1 MRVLVAVCVACLG
14 FNAGAQQPQTFTT
27 TTEVRVVNVEVVVT
41 DAEGLP
47 VTDLGPQDFLL
58 FEDGQPVEV
67 SNFFKV
73 VQAQPQLA
81 TEDTSRGIGPQ
92 DERFRR
98 RLVLVVDNNFLDPV
112 TRARALEKAKEFLTH
127 SVAGESEW
135 AVAAIGQ
142 DLQYL
147 LPFTSDAFQVAA
159 ALDEVGKLPSFASRH
174 RLDFRLE
181 NDPVRSQYLQT
192 EEPSRGTRYDIGQTQ
207 RFASQER
214 ARRNLQSFAV
224 TARVLGGLMRS
235 YATFGGR
242 KAVVLLTGTM
252 EFHPEAQ
259 YLVSNDPK
267 TWADTGLTDR
277 AQSDP
282 ALESLKRDTEEVLQA
297 LVRAA
302 NSTGFQLYVIN
313 TRGLESP
320 LRLHDVE
327 NRQLGMVKNV
337 GSFTAPPET
346 SDPETAPLTLVQG
359 TGGLYLRS
367 NQIEKPLTK
376 VLEDTATYYS
386 LGYAP
391 KHPPDR
397 QFHSIAVKVQRA
409 GVKVRHRLG
418 YLDLPEEEK
427 LAQELATPLTFPK
440 PKGALPVTLSLEERG
455 PEGKEYRMAAQVTV
469 PLSAL
474 VFLPQPSGG
483 VAASC
488 TVYLAVYN
496 EKGENLTVVPKSFP
510 LSVPAGQEAAA
521 KEGVF
526 RPTLLF
532 TIPPGA
538 YTVAATVLDGVA
550 KEHGTAWQQVLVGRA
565 P

>member
-1 MRVLVAVCVACLG
+1 MRTLLSAVVLSWAV
-14 FNAGAQQPQTFTT
+14 GAVSQNPQPFVTG
-27 TTEVRVVNVEVVVT
+27 TEVRVVNVEVVVT
-41 DAEGLP
+41 EASGNP
-47 VTDLGPQDFLL
+47 VTDLTPKDFVVL
-58 FEDGQPVEV
+58 EDGQPVEV
-67 SNFFKV
+67 TNFFKV

-81 TEDTSRGIGPQ
+81 VNEGGSTLDRS

-98 RLVLVVDNNFLDPV
+98 RLVLVVDNNFLDPA
-112 TRARALEKAKEFLTH
+112 TRSRALEKAKEFLTQT
-127 SVAGESEW
+127 VVGEGEW
-135 AVAAIGQ
+135 AVAAIGE

-147 LPFTSDAFQVAA
+147 LPFTTDTFRVAA
-159 ALDEVGKLPSFASRH
+159 ALDEVSRLPSFATRH

-181 NDPVRSQYLQT
+181 NDPIRSQYLQT
-192 EEPSRGTRYDIGQTQ
+192 EEPTRATRYDIGQTQ

-235 YATFGGR
+235 YSSFGGR
-242 KAVVLLTGTM
+242 KAVVLLTGSM

-267 TWADTGLTDR
+267 TWSDTGLTDR

-302 NSTGFQLYVIN
+302 NASGFQLYVIN
-313 TRGLESP
+313 ARGLESP

-327 NRQLGMVKNV
+327 NRQLGMVKNL
-337 GSFTAPPET
+337 GTFTAPPET

-367 NQIEKPLTK
+367 NQLEKPLAR
-376 VLEDTATYYS
+376 VLEDTSTYYS
-386 LGYAP
+386 LGYTP
-391 KHPPDR
+391 NRRPDR
-397 QFHSIAVKVQRA
+397 QFHSITVKVQRP

-418 YLDLPEEEK
+418 YLDLPEDEK

-440 PKGALPVTLSLEERG
+440 PKGDLPVELALEERG
-455 PEGKEYRMAAQVTV
+455 PEGKEFRMAARVTV
-469 PLSAL
+469 PLSSL
-474 VFLPQPSGG
+474 VFVPQPGGG

-488 TVYLAVYN
+488 TVFLAVYN

-510 LSVPAGQEAAA
+510 LAVPAGQEGAI

-532 TIPPGA
+532 TVPPGA
-538 YTVAATVLDGVA
+538 YTVSATVFDA
-550 KEHGTAWQQVLVGRA
+550 IAHQHGTALEEVLVG
-565 P
+565 PKP

>member
-1 MRVLVAVCVACLG
+1 MRVFVVFAVAFFTAVAS
-14 FNAGAQQPQTFTT
+14 AQKPQTFTT
-27 TTEVRVVNVEVVVT
+27 TAEVRVVNVEVVVT
-41 DAEGLP
+41 DADGLP
-47 VTDLGPQDFLL
+47 VTDLSPRDFLL
-58 FEDGQPVEV
+58 FEDGKPVEV

-81 TEDTSRGIGPQ
+81 TEAASQAIGPE

-98 RLVLVVDNNFLDPV
+98 RLVLVVDNNFLDPA
-112 TRARALEKAKEFLTH
+112 TRARALEKAKEFLTQT
-127 SVAGESEW
+127 VAGESEW
-135 AVAAIGQ
+135 AVAAVGE

-147 LPFTSDAFQVAA
+147 LPFTSDSFRLAA
-159 ALDEVGKLPSFASRH
+159 ALDEVAKLPSFASRH

-267 TWADTGLTDR
+267 TWSETGLTDR

-302 NSTGFQLYVIN
+302 NATGFQLYVIN
-313 TRGLESP
+313 ARGLESP

-367 NQIEKPLTK
+367 NQIEKPLTR

-386 LGYAP
+386 LGYVP
-391 KHPPDR
+391 RHPPDR
-397 QFHSIAVKVQRA
+397 QFHSITVKVQRP

-427 LAQELATPLTFPK
+427 LAQELATSLTFPK
-440 PKGALPVTLSLEERG
+440 PKGDLPVTLHVEERG
-455 PEGKEYRMAAQVTV
+455 AEGKEYRMAAQVTV

-474 VFLPQPSGG
+474 VFLPQPEGG

-510 LSVPAGQEAAA
+510 LSVPAGQEAAV

-550 KEHGTAWQQVLVGRA
+550 REHGTAWQQVLVGRA

>member
-1 MRVLVAVCVACLG
+1 MRRWGVFGLTFLG
-14 FNAGAQQPQTFTT
+14 MAAFAQHPPIFTT
-27 TTEVRVVNVEVVVT
+27 TAEVRVVNVEVVVT
-41 DAEGLP
+41 DSDGAP
-47 VTDLGPQDFLL
+47 VTDLTPGDFAL
-58 FEDGQPVEV
+58 FEDGKPVEV
-67 SNFFKV
+67 TNFFKV
-73 VQAQPQLA
+73 VQARPQLSL
-81 TEDTSRGIGPQ
+81 EDAARGMTPG

-98 RLVLVVDNNFLDPV
+98 RVVLVVDNNFLDPA
-112 TRARALEKAKEFLTH
+112 TRARALEKAKAFLTQ
-127 SVAGESEW
+127 SVSGESEW
-135 AVAAIGQ
+135 AVAAIGE

-147 LPFTSDAFQVAA
+147 LPFTTDAFQVAA
-159 ALDEVGKLPSFASRH
+159 ALDQVAKLPSFASRH

-181 NDPVRSQYLQT
+181 NDPIRSQYLQT
-192 EEPSRGTRYDIGQTQ
+192 EEPTRATRYDLGQTQ

-224 TARVLGGLMRS
+224 TARILGGLMRS

-267 TWADTGLTDR
+267 TWSDTGLTDR

-313 TRGLESP
+313 ARGLESP

-327 NRQLGMVKNV
+327 NRQLGMVKNL

-367 NQIEKPLTK
+367 NHIEEPLTR
-376 VLEDTATYYS
+376 VLEDTSTYYS
-386 LGYAP
+386 LGYTP

-397 QFHSIAVKVQRA
+397 QFHTITVKVQRP
-409 GVKVRHRLG
+409 GVKVRHRQG
-418 YLDLPEEEK
+418 YLDLPEDEK
-427 LAQELATPLTFPK
+427 LAQELATSLTFPK
-440 PKGALPVTLSLEERG
+440 PKGELPVTLALEERG
-455 PEGKEYRMAAQVTV
+455 PEGKEFRMAAQVSV

-510 LSVPAGQEAAA
+510 LSVPAGQEEAV

-550 KEHGTAWQQVLVGRA
+550 KQHGTAWQQVLVGKA